1 MTRAIRDSFLSFWI
15 CSLLCIAGILVSL
28 MTVRPVLA
36 QTIETVAGDGAGGYS
51 GDRIPAVQAE
61 LHQPS
66 GVALDPDGDLLIADA
81 ANEVIRKVNRK
92 TGIIRTVAGGFA
104 CGDSGDGGPADEALL
119 CSPDGLTVDRWGNL
133 YIADTANH
141 RIRRVDR
148 RTRIITT
155 VAGNGT
161 IGFSGDGGPATS
173 AQLADPNDVKF
184 DAFDNLYIAD
194 TANSRV
200 RRVDGRTGIIT
211 TVVGNGAGGDGSLAV
226 DAQIGETFGL
236 AFDREGNLFVSDSTE
251 NSVHRVERK
260 TGILTTVAGTGT
272 YGYSGDGGPANE
284 ATLGGPFGLALDR
297 KGNLYISDEGNER
310 VRRVDLHTGVI
321 TTIAGN
327 GITGFSGDQ
336 GPARDAE
343 LTAPGGLVIDREDR
357 LYIADMDNQRVRRVE
372 LSCEEKEKR

>member
-1 MTRAIRDSFLSFWI
+1 MTRMTRPFFSRMTRAIRDSFLSFRI

-200 RRVDGRTGIIT
+200 RPNKSFTPLVR
-211 TVVGNGAGGDGSLAV
+211 
-226 DAQIGETFGL
+226 
-236 AFDREGNLFVSDSTE
+236 
-251 NSVHRVERK
+251 
-260 TGILTTVAGTGT
+260 
-272 YGYSGDGGPANE
+272 GPA
-284 ATLGGPFGLALDR
+284 T
-297 KGNLYISDEGNER
+297 
-310 VRRVDLHTGVI
+310 RRRQPG
-321 TTIAGN
+321 
-327 GITGFSGDQ
+327 Q
-336 GPARDAE
+336 RAR
-343 LTAPGGLVIDREDR
+343 TREDR
-357 LYIADMDNQRVRRVE
+357 HRSTATPTHLQPVEGHVSKVRVP
-372 LSCEEKEKR
+372 SDA